1 MIHYII
7 HPLDS
12 WAARSEIP
20 VAQSSARKEATMK
33 TLTLDET
40 RAALT
45 DPRTVVLEVLPRKY
59 YDHGHLPGARQTTN
73 DEIGAQAK
81 DLIPDK
87 TTPVVVYC
95 SGPTCGNSHAAG
107 ESLTALGYTQVGVF
121 VGGKAAWTEAG
132 LALERN
138 AA

>member
-1 MIHYII
+1 
-7 HPLDS
+7 
-12 WAARSEIP
+12 
-20 VAQSSARKEATMK
+20 MK
-33 TLTLDET
+33 TITLDEV
-40 RAALT
+40 RSALT
-45 DPRTVVLEVLPRKY
+45 DPRTIVLEVLPRKY
-59 YDHGHLPGARQTTN
+59 YDQGHLPGARQTTN

-87 TTPVVVYC
+87 ATPVVVYC

-107 ESLTALGYTQVGVF
+107 VTLTELGYTHVGVF
-121 VGGKAAWTEAG
+121 IGGKAAWTEAG

>member
-1 MIHYII
+1 
-7 HPLDS
+7 
-12 WAARSEIP
+12 
-20 VAQSSARKEATMK
+20 MK
-33 TLTLDET
+33 TITLDET
-40 RAALT
+40 RSALT
-45 DPRTVVLEVLPRKY
+45 DSRTVVIEVLPRKY

-87 TTPVVVYC
+87 TTPVVLYC

-107 ESLTALGYTQVGVF
+107 VTLTDLGYTDVRVF

-132 LALERN
+132 LALERR